1 MMTPRPEIINHKIVN
16 WVEQLAC
23 FLKAGDIFRKPR
35 GSTQYKF
42 EALNLDQ
49 KMVVCQ
55 NTDTLVS
62 ENIYCNSPVFKLVV
76 L

>member
-1 MMTPRPEIINHKIVN
+1 MTPRTEVIHHQVIN

-23 FLKAGDIFRKPR
+23 FLKTGDIFRKPP
-35 GSTQYKF
+35 GATQYKF
-42 EALNLDQ
+42 EELKLDL
-49 KMVVCQ
+49 KSVVCQ
-55 NTDTLVS
+55 NTDTKLS